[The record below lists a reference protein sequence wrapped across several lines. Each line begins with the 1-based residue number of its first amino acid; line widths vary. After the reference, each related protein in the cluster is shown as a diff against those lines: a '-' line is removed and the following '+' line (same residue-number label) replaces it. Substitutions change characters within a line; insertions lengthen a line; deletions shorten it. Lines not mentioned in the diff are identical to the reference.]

1 MSRQLYGVA
10 GAGGRPRPAPA
21 RLAGAGAVAAPD
33 GDSVAAG
40 AGAAPPSAAAGGE
53 RWLRLGLVGLCA
65 GLLAISAALQPVA
78 PGGEAGLS
86 VAGRR
91 LPELCTLKATT
102 GVPCPGCGLTR
113 SWVSALHGDAA
124 ASLGHHPLGWLVLL
138 YALAQ
143 GARHGA
149 WLAAPRRRAGIE
161 RLGGRL
167 DRGVVLLGALLLGA
181 WIPRLVA
188 TLSERL

>member
-1 MSRQLYGVA
+1 MSSELSAVA
-10 GAGGRPRPAPA
+10 GAGSRARPAPL
-21 RLAGAGAVAAPD
+21 RSAGDVAAPSA
-33 GDSVAAG
+33 GPISPPAG
-40 AGAAPPSAAAGGE
+40 AE
-53 RWLRLGLVGLCA
+53 YWLRLGLVGLCV
-65 GLLAISAALQPVA
+65 GLLAASAALAPVA
-78 PGGEAGLS
+78 PGAEAGLS
-86 VAGRR
+86 VAGQR

-149 WLAAPRRRAGIE
+149 WLAAPRRREGIE
-161 RLGGRL
+161 RVGRRL

-181 WIPRLVA
+181 WVPRLVA
-188 TLSERL
+188 TLAG